1 MSSIQFYDVMITM
14 DGKVSTT
21 LEDEYFLF
29 CRQDEVQTV
38 AMDHGCLLVL
48 G

>member
-1 MSSIQFYDVMITM
+1 MSSIQFSDVMIKV
-14 DGKVSTT
+14 DGKVSTS

-29 CRQDEVQTV
+29 WRQDEVQTV